1 MGETG
6 ETGVAMNI
14 NYVRVVLGAVLA
26 IGGFSIVAAQQPAG
40 DPNFIGV
47 VTAMDAK
54 DITAGRRKFEAG
66 ARTAWHSHDRGQ
78 LIYAEA
84 GRMRTGR
91 RGEAFKEYPQGG
103 SEYTPPNVEHWHGAT
118 PSEPL
123 VQVNIQ
129 FGGTTKWLEAT
140 TDAQYNARK

>member
-1 MGETG
+1 MT
-6 ETGVAMNI
+6 I
-14 NYVRVVLGAVLA
+14 DRVRILVVTILAV
-26 IGGFSIVAAQQPAG
+26 GGFSVAATQQPAS
-40 DPNFIGV
+40 DPNFTGV

-54 DITAGRRKFEAG
+54 DITGGRRKFEAG

-78 LIYAEA
+78 LIYAEQ

-91 RGEAFKEYPQGG
+91 RSQPIKEYEQGG

-118 PSEPL
+118 PNEPL

-129 FGGTTKWLEAT
+129 FGGTTKWLKSI
-140 TDAQYNARK
+140 TDAEYNARK

>member
-1 MGETG
+1 MTLTRARFIAASALVGA
-6 ETGVAMNI
+6 GVS
-14 NYVRVVLGAVLA
+14 L
-26 IGGFSIVAAQQPAG
+26 VAAQQPPPS
-40 DPNFIGV
+40 PNFVGV

-54 DITAGRRKFEAG
+54 DITGGRRKFDAG

-78 LIYAEA
+78 LIYAES

-91 RGEAFKEYPQGG
+91 RGEAFRDYPSGG

-118 PSEPL
+118 PAEPL

-129 FGGTTKWLEAT
+129 FGGTTNWLKPT
-140 TDAQYNARK
+140 TDADYNARK

>member
-1 MGETG
+1 MLVFG
-6 ETGVAMNI
+6 
-14 NYVRVVLGAVLA
+14 LAV
-26 IGGFSIVAAQQPAG
+26 GGLTIAAAQQPAPG
-40 DPNFIGV
+40 SDPNFTGV

-54 DITAGRRKFEAG
+54 DITGGRRKFEPG

-78 LIYAEA
+78 LIYAEQ

-91 RGEAFKEYPQGG
+91 RGQAIKEYDQGG

-118 PSEPL
+118 PVEPL

-129 FGGTTKWLEAT
+129 FGGTTKWLTKT
-140 TDAQYNARK
+140 TDDEYGGKPRK

>member
-1 MGETG
+1 MT
-6 ETGVAMNI
+6 
-14 NYVRVVLGAVLA
+14 LA
-26 IGGFSIVAAQQPAG
+26 QIRLMLAGSLISGGLTLVAAQQPAPS
-40 DPNFIGV
+40 PNFIGV

-54 DITAGRRKFEAG
+54 DVTAGRRKFEAG

-78 LIYAEA
+78 LIYAES

-103 SEYTPPNVEHWHGAT
+103 SEYTAPNVEHWHGAT
-118 PSEPL
+118 PSEAL

-129 FGGTTKWLEAT
+129 FGGTTKWLEGT
-140 TDAQYNARK
+140 TDAQYNAKK

>member
-1 MGETG
+1 MTIGRMRTLVAAGLITG
-6 ETGVAMNI
+6 G
-14 NYVRVVLGAVLA
+14 GLA
-26 IGGFSIVAAQQPAG
+26 IAAQQPAPS
-40 DPNFIGV
+40 PNFIGV

-54 DITAGRRKFEAG
+54 DVTAGRRKFEAG

-78 LIYAEA
+78 LIYAES

-103 SEYTPPNVEHWHGAT
+103 SEYTAPNVEHWHGAT
-118 PSEPL
+118 PSEAL

-129 FGGTTKWLEAT
+129 FGGTTKWIEGT
-140 TDAQYNARK
+140 TDDQYNAKK

>member
-1 MGETG
+1 MTCGRTRAL
-6 ETGVAMNI
+6 VA
-14 NYVRVVLGAVLA
+14 VVLIGTGGLA
-26 IGGFSIVAAQQPAG
+26 IAAQQPAPS
-40 DPNFIGV
+40 PNFIGV

-54 DITAGRRKFEAG
+54 DVTAGRRKFEAG

-78 LIYAEA
+78 LIYAES

-103 SEYTPPNVEHWHGAT
+103 SEYTAPNVEHWHGAT
-118 PSEPL
+118 ASEAL

-129 FGGTTKWLEAT
+129 FGGTTKWLEGT
-140 TDAQYNARK
+140 TDAQYNAKK

>member
-1 MGETG
+1 MTIDRLRIGLIG
-6 ETGVAMNI
+6 S
-14 NYVRVVLGAVLA
+14 LC
-26 IGGFSIVAAQQPAG
+26 IGGLSLVAAQAPTDA
-40 DPNFIGV
+40 NFTGK

-54 DITAGRRKFEAG
+54 DISGGRREFAAG

-78 LIYAEA
+78 LIYAEK

-91 RGEAFKEYPQGG
+91 RNEGFKEYPQGG

-118 PSEPL
+118 PDGPL

-129 FGGTTKWLEAT
+129 FGGTTKWLQKT
-140 TDAQYNARK
+140 TDAEYNKK

>member
-1 MGETG
+1 MTIGRTR
-6 ETGVAMNI
+6 TLVAAGLI
-14 NYVRVVLGAVLA
+14 FGGALA
-26 IGGFSIVAAQQPAG
+26 IAAQQPAPS
-40 DPNFIGV
+40 PNFNGV

-54 DITAGRRKFEAG
+54 DVTAGRRKFEAG

-78 LIYAEA
+78 LIYAES

-91 RGEAFKEYPQGG
+91 RGEAVKDYPPGG

-118 PSEPL
+118 PSEAL

-129 FGGTTKWLEAT
+129 FGGTTNWLKPT
-140 TDAQYNARK
+140 TDAEYNARK

>member
-1 MGETG
+1 MRGRMTIG
-6 ETGVAMNI
+6 RTRAVVA
-14 NYVRVVLGAVLA
+14 VVLIGTGGLA
-26 IGGFSIVAAQQPAG
+26 IAAQQPAPS
-40 DPNFIGV
+40 PNFIGV

-54 DITAGRRKFEAG
+54 DVTAGRRKFEAG

-78 LIYAEA
+78 LIYAES

-103 SEYTPPNVEHWHGAT
+103 SEYTAPNVEHWHGAT
-118 PSEPL
+118 PVEAL

-129 FGGTTKWLEAT
+129 FGGTTKWLEGT
-140 TDAQYNARK
+140 TDAQYNAKK